1 MIVFVRYELNKD
13 VRISLYDA
21 CDKWTRAVKKTP
33 GVFMGGDE
41 PDLSELVNITF
52 IHRVCVK

>member
-13 VRISLYDA
+13 VRVSLYDA

-41 PDLSELVNITF
+41 PDLSDLVNITV
-52 IHRVCVK
+52 IHRVK